1 MNRDCFLPAHQH
13 ILCIVKAVKK
23 IISLPLSIS
32 PSCVSLS
39 LTAKFIVWPDI
50 PLNSQRWG
58 RKQMCRRK
66 SVYKEA
72 VLQLSPACQ
81 PSLNISPPSFIL
93 ALIYPRGA
101 SLNRKE
107 EGGTSSWKKKLSCS
121 SLPDIICWTHHSW
134 AWVWPN
140 PSQVLSQPKPAKQVW
155 FCTWVQSV
163 LKTNKLTSNWQ
174 AKHRRIHKEGHLTFK
189 IKHRY
194 HWERMQEK
202 GRGRWL

>member
-1 MNRDCFLPAHQH
+1 MLFVSSFPSFYENMVFF
-13 ILCIVKAVKK
+13 CIKAWTGIASYLHTNIYFALGTFPMKCKVKAVKK
-23 IISLPLSIS
+23 KNSFHCPCQFIHPA
-32 PSCVSLS
+32 SLS

-81 PSLNISPPSFIL
+81 PSLKISPPSFIL

-107 EGGTSSWKKKLSCS
+107 AGGT
-121 SLPDIICWTHHSW
+121 
-134 AWVWPN
+134 
-140 PSQVLSQPKPAKQVW
+140 KQ
-155 FCTWVQSV
+155 
-163 LKTNKLTSNWQ
+163 LE
-174 AKHRRIHKEGHLTFK
+174 KEA
-189 IKHRY
+189 
-194 HWERMQEK
+194 
-202 GRGRWL
+202 